1 MKETA
6 YLLQAALIALWWAGL
21 AGSRSFFHAFQF
33 EGIPPVA
40 FWSFLGPDVLV
51 IAALSVYRAYRRVP
65 ALEYV
70 VLGAFAYASLYCL
83 NATLLTRSGVL
94 PTGLMLA
101 GLAYNFFLCRAPVL
115 FRNTASTSL
124 AWNAVKTLV
133 QIVCV
138 WALALVVLPWVI
150 LDAFGALAR
159 PAPGWPLWTGAA
171 LFLAF
176 SLLGLASSFFMVRDG
191 AGTPLPLDQ
200 TKQLVVS
207 GPYRVVRNPMAV
219 AGVGQGLAIAWIFQ
233 SLPLA
238 VYALLG
244 AVVWHWA
251 VRPFEEQDLAQRFGR
266 PYQDYRARVRCWIP
280 SYPQWRFLVSKYL
293 TKSHSPE

>member
-21 AGSRSFFHAFQF
+21 VSSRSFFQAFQF
-33 EGIPPVA
+33 EGIPAVA

-83 NATLLTRSGVL
+83 NATLLTRSGFL

-101 GLAYNFFLCRAPVL
+101 GLACNFFLCRTPAL
-115 FRNTASTSL
+115 FRSSASTNVF
-124 AWNAVKTLV
+124 WNAAKTLV
-133 QIVCV
+133 QVVCV
-138 WALALVVLPWVI
+138 WTLALGIVPCVI
-150 LDAFGALAR
+150 LDAFGTLTR
-159 PAPGWPLWTGAA
+159 PAPGGPLWTGVV

-200 TKQLVVS
+200 TKQLVLS
-207 GPYRVVRNPMAV
+207 GPYRVVRNPMAI
-219 AGVGQGLAIAWIFQ
+219 AGVGQGLAIALIFQ

-238 VYALLG
+238 VYSLLG
-244 AVVWHWA
+244 AVVWHWM
-251 VRPFEEQDLAQRFGR
+251 VRPFEEQDLALRFGR
-266 PYQDYRARVRCWIP
+266 PYLDYRERVRCWLP
-280 SYPQWRFLVSKYL
+280 RLADRNRRR
-293 TKSHSPE
+293 